1 MRRPP
6 IPETKDQWSTLCTL
20 HTCLTLVSHTAI
32 GFQKGERQKRSM
44 FTGPSKDGIG
54 NLGEYVEGVG
64 YLVRRNA
71 YQRWFGERMEN
82 EPENLKRSDLK

>member
-1 MRRPP
+1 
-6 IPETKDQWSTLCTL
+6 
-20 HTCLTLVSHTAI
+20 
-32 GFQKGERQKRSM
+32 M

-82 EPENLKRSDLK
+82 EPENLKRLDLKWRNTSLVATWDLEEEMRAYENPKVEKLEYIGESEVG